1 MYDIRKNELTFN
13 DKFELKVC
21 SLRTLKNIV
30 NQSIINKYNRVIDY
44 DLYFKTLKK
53 AMIKEQEI
61 GFWNGKNTNVLI
73 QPIMVHQHANLERVE
88 DHMRCL
94 VQTGGQVKD
103 VYQDIPMNLF
113 NELDSFKWSSIK
125 KSLSELRQ

>member
-1 MYDIRKNELTFN
+1 MSDIIKNEHAFN

-53 AMIKEQEI
+53 AMIKEQKI
-61 GFWNGKNTNVLI
+61 GFWNGKNTYVLI
-73 QPIMVHQHANLERVE
+73 QPVMLHQHSNLERVE

-94 VQTGGQVKD
+94 SQTGGQVKD
-103 VYQDIPMNLF
+103 VFQDIPMNLF
-113 NELDSFKWSSIK
+113 NELDSFKRSSII

>member
-53 AMIKEQEI
+53 AMIKEQKI
-61 GFWNGKNTNVLI
+61 GFWNGKNTYVLI
-73 QPIMVHQHANLERVE
+73 QPVMVHQHANLERVE
-88 DHMRCL
+88 DHM
-94 VQTGGQVKD
+94 
-103 VYQDIPMNLF
+103 
-113 NELDSFKWSSIK
+113 
-125 KSLSELRQ
+125 